1 MSGPANNPNN
11 RSRWGS
17 ILSGAVA
24 GLESRLDS
32 ILADDDQASARQ
44 RAEETARQEKLKLKQ
59 NALKAEQGTFRWL
72 ICRFGA
78 NWSLQLPRERL
89 LGDDQAIASKSG
101 WLKPW

>member
-32 ILADDDQASARQ
+32 ILADDDQASAKQ
-44 RAEETARQEKLKLKQ
+44 RAEDITRQEKLKQRQ
-59 NALKAEQGTFRWL
+59 NALKVEQGKFRWL
-72 ICRFGA
+72 ICQFRA
-78 NWSLQLPRERL
+78 NWSL
-89 LGDDQAIASKSG
+89 
-101 WLKPW
+101 

>member
-1 MSGPANNPNN
+1 MSGPTNNSNN

-44 RAEETARQEKLKLKQ
+44 RADEVARQEKLKQKQ
-59 NALKAEQGTFRWL
+59 NSLKVEQGMTRL
-72 ICRFGA
+72 DD
-78 NWSLQLPRERL
+78 LP
-89 LGDDQAIASKSG
+89 I
-101 WLKPW
+101 

>member
-11 RSRWGS
+11 RSRWGT

-44 RAEETARQEKLKLKQ
+44 RSEEVARQEKLKQRQNSLKV
-59 NALKAEQGTFRWL
+59 EQGKSRWFICQFRT
-72 ICRFGA
+72 
-78 NWSLQLPRERL
+78 NWSL
-89 LGDDQAIASKSG
+89 
-101 WLKPW
+101 

>member
-44 RAEETARQEKLKLKQ
+44 RAEEIVRQEKLKQKQ
-59 NALKAEQGTFRWL
+59 NALKVEQGTFR
-72 ICRFGA
+72 
-78 NWSLQLPRERL
+78 
-89 LGDDQAIASKSG
+89 
-101 WLKPW
+101 